1 MNAEETYM
9 DAREKLNSAMADF
22 VTAADGVG
30 KGAYETASDVV
41 DCLYDASQG
50 AIKISDWTTP

>member
-1 MNAEETYM
+1 MNAEQRYM
-9 DAREKLNSAMADF
+9 DAREKLNEAMADF

-41 DCLYDASQG
+41 DCLHDASNG
-50 AIKISDWTTP
+50 AVKISDWTTS